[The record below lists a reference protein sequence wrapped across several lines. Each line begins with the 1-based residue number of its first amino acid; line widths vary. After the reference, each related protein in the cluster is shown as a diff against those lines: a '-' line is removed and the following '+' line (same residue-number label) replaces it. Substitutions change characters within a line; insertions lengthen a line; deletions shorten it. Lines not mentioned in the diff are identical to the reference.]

1 MEQIKL
7 IMVSAIVLSIT
18 GCATMPTGP
27 SITVLPAQGKPFTQF
42 QAEDAN
48 CRKWAEQ
55 SIGTSPQEVQ
65 NRNTAGGAAVG
76 TLAGAGAGALLG
88 SASGHAGAGAAIG
101 AGTGLLMGTLIG
113 SSSGQATGA
122 EAQRRYDIAY
132 AQCMTSSGNQVIDRV
147 PERRRRVV
155 VVPPPPPPAYYVP
168 PAPAYPPPPPPGY
181 YNVPPPPGAPPPPG
195 Q

>member
-1 MEQIKL
+1 MQMELIKL
-7 IMVSAIVLSIT
+7 IMVSAIVLTVT

-27 SITVLPAQGKPFTQF
+27 SIMVLPAQGKPFTQF

-55 SIGTSPQEVQ
+55 SIGISPQEVQ
-65 NRNTAGGAAVG
+65 NQNAAGGAVIG
-76 TLAGAGAGALLG
+76 TLAGAGVGALLG

-101 AGTGLLMGTLIG
+101 AGTGLLMGTAIG
-113 SSSGQATGA
+113 ASSGQMTGA
-122 EAQRRYDIAY
+122 EAQRRYDITY
-132 AQCMTSSGNQVIDRV
+132 AQCMTSSGNQVVNRV

-155 VVPPPPPPAYYVP
+155 VVPPPPPPPVYYVP
-168 PAPAYPPPPPPGY
+168 AAAAYPPPPP
-181 YNVPPPPGAPPPPG
+181 G